1 MKAFI
6 NGREFTFTEGET
18 ILKAAKRLGIFIP
31 TLCAYLPLEHT
42 PGTCRLCLVETE
54 VDGKK
59 QIVTSC
65 TTPLKDGMR
74 IETRT
79 PKVREM

>member
-42 PGTCRLCLVETE
+42 PGTCRLCLVET
-54 VDGKK
+54 
-59 QIVTSC
+59 
-65 TTPLKDGMR
+65 
-74 IETRT
+74 
-79 PKVREM
+79 